1 MAPLRSLDFFHEL
14 TINMSNNPVLGVI
27 IGTVF
32 TMIVQSSSATIGIL
46 QGLYAEGAIDLAAA
60 IPVLFGDNIGTT
72 ITAVLAA
79 FGVSVAA
86 KRAAFTHVIFNVIG
100 ATVFLF
106 ILQLFISY
114 TEILQSYLQLDPK
127 MTIDRKS
134 TRLNFSH
141 LA

>member
-1 MAPLRSLDFFHEL
+1 ITVIGQTLFGFGSLFFGLKLMSGGMAPLRTLDVFYDL
-14 TINMSNNPVLGVI
+14 TISMSENPILGVV

-46 QGLYAEGAIDLAAA
+46 QGLYAEGAINLTAA

-86 KRAAFTHVIFNVIG
+86 KRAALTHVIFNVVG
-100 ATVFLF
+100 ATIFLF
-106 ILQLFISY
+106 FLQAFTSY
-114 TEILQSYLQLDPK
+114 AA
-127 MTIDRKS
+127 
-134 TRLNFSH
+134 F
-141 LA
+141 